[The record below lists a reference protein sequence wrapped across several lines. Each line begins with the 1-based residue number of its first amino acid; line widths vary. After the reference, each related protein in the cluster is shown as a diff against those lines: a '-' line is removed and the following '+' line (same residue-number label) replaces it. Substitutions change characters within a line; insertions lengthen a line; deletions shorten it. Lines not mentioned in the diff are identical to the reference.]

1 MQPWYNHFLVPRG
14 CVCFHSLQFTQWS
27 CNLWTN
33 TDLCTH
39 SQCVYPFIFFPF
51 FFYCI
56 SRTFSVVLKR
66 TYKKGHSCLV
76 PDLSGK
82 ALSFLPLSAMLA
94 IGFLYIIFI
103 KLKKFPS
110 IPSELRICS
119 WKSGSNCIVHQ
130 RKTHS
135 DTVILI
141 PGDIP
146 AYKDKENNHST
157 ALKKKF
163 IGISKHEESNFH
175 ISSISL

>member
-1 MQPWYNHFLVPRG
+1 MCVFTLSNLHSGHVICEQIQICAFILNVYILLFSFL
-14 CVCFHSLQFTQWS
+14 
-27 CNLWTN
+27 
-33 TDLCTH
+33 
-39 SQCVYPFIFFPF
+39 

-110 IPSELRICS
+110 VPSELRICS